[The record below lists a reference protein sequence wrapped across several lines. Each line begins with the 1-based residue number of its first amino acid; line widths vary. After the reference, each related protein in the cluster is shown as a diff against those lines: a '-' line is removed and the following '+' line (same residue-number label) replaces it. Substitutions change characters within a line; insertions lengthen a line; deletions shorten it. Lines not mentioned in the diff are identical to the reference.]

1 MAVKDRREFIFEN
14 NDKQIRFTKNDS
26 YYLLKKA
33 KKKIEHY
40 LPLT

>member
-1 MAVKDRREFIFEN
+1 MAVKDLREFIFEN

-33 KKKIEHY
+33 KKRLNIICH
-40 LPLT
+40 